1 MKKEKGF
8 TLIELLA
15 VIVILAIIA
24 LIAIPIVLNII
35 ETAKKG
41 SARISAISYIKE
53 VNRLNA
59 LTIENQFHGEIS
71 DITESE
77 WLKNVELSGT
87 MPSSGYL
94 TIDET
99 GIVSVANLCVNDYNV
114 SYENKK
120 AKVTGKCTPKR
131 GEFDV
136 LDSTPGDLN
145 CQIIDEI
152 RTCYIESI
160 EDLVA
165 FSDMANGINGKKF
178 DNFEN
183 TKIMLMNSL
192 DFDNNLSYVNSD
204 KQWGYDI
211 NGNGKIESLKDELT
225 KDSGFM
231 PISSSSNAVFK
242 GTFDGNGY
250 TIKNININRSTSN
263 YVAMFG
269 YNEGIIRGLNIK
281 NINVTGNQYVA
292 GLVASNKGTVSMIN
306 LEGNINGTYA
316 AGIVSQGNFSG
327 AIVKDVIMNGNVTG
341 TNAGGLVYVSINTY
355 GIIESGKYSNSLVG
369 GGTSGKRG
377 YIEGKVIAK
386 NYGYVEKM
394 LESTYNKLNAY
405 NSYAQTLVE
414 GVNEDGYYFDYN
426 SDSTDIIVKHISN
439 NPINNALKGSGTKE
453 DPYLIYTTDDMRKV
467 SNQNTDGKY
476 YSLKA
481 NLDYKDK
488 QYYMIG
494 TSLKPFKG
502 TFDGNGY
509 TISNINL
516 NGNNYVAMFG
526 YNEGIIRGLNIKNIN
541 VTGNQYVAGLVA
553 SNKGTVSMINLEGN
567 INGTYAAGIVS
578 QGNFSGAIVKDVIMN
593 GNVTGTNAGGL
604 VYVSIN
610 TYGIIESGKYSN
622 SLVGGV
628 TSGKRGYIEG
638 KVIAKNYSYVEKMLE
653 SSYNNLDA
661 YGTYIKITSSNV
673 DDDGYYF
680 DYNSD
685 NSDIIVKKVNS

>member
-211 NGNGKIESLKDELT
+211 NCNGKIESLKDELT

-292 GLVASNKGTVSMIN
+292 GLVASNKGIVSMINLEGNISGTYAGGIVSQGNYSSATVKDVIMNGTVTGTGSSGIAYNSTKIYGIVESGEYFNSLSNGGSSVKIGYIDGKVTAKSYSNVEKMLKSTFNKLNAYNNYVQTLVEGPDINGYYFDYNKDKSDIIVKHISSNPINNILKGSGTKDDPYLIYTTDDMRKISNQNTNGKYYSLKSNLDYKNNQYYMIGTSKNPFKGTFDGNGYTISNITIDGNNYVAMFGYNEGEIRGLNIKKINVTGSQYVAGLVAQNKGTVSMIN
-306 LEGNINGTYA
+306 LEGNISGTYA
-316 AGIVSQGNFSG
+316 GGIVSQGNYSS
-327 AIVKDVIMNGNVTG
+327 ATVEDVIMNGTVTG
-341 TNAGGLVYVSINTY
+341 TGSSGIAYNSTKIY
-355 GIIESGKYSNSLVG
+355 GIVESGEYFNSLSNSGSSVKIGYIDGKVTAKSYSNVQKMSE
-369 GGTSGKRG
+369 TS
-377 YIEGKVIAK
+377 
-386 NYGYVEKM
+386 
-394 LESTYNKLNAY
+394 YNDLNAY
-405 NSYAQTLVE
+405 GTYIKVTSSNVDDS
-414 GVNEDGYYFDYN
+414 GYYFDYN
-426 SDSTDIIVKHISN
+426 SDSTDIIVK
-439 NPINNALKGSGTKE
+439 
-453 DPYLIYTTDDMRKV
+453 
-467 SNQNTDGKY
+467 
-476 YSLKA
+476 
-481 NLDYKDK
+481 
-488 QYYMIG
+488 
-494 TSLKPFKG
+494 
-502 TFDGNGY
+502 
-509 TISNINL
+509 
-516 NGNNYVAMFG
+516 
-526 YNEGIIRGLNIKNIN
+526 
-541 VTGNQYVAGLVA
+541 
-553 SNKGTVSMINLEGN
+553 
-567 INGTYAAGIVS
+567 
-578 QGNFSGAIVKDVIMN
+578 
-593 GNVTGTNAGGL
+593 
-604 VYVSIN
+604 
-610 TYGIIESGKYSN
+610 
-622 SLVGGV
+622 
-628 TSGKRGYIEG
+628 
-638 KVIAKNYSYVEKMLE
+638 
-653 SSYNNLDA
+653 
-661 YGTYIKITSSNV
+661 
-673 DDDGYYF
+673 
-680 DYNSD
+680 
-685 NSDIIVKKVNS
+685 KVNS

>member
-8 TLIELLA
+8 TLVELLA

-24 LIAIPIVLNII
+24 LIAVPIVLNII
-35 ETAKKG
+35 VTAKKG
-41 SARISAISYIKE
+41 SARISAINYIKE

-165 FSDMANGINGKKF
+165 FSDMANGINGKEF

-231 PISSSSNAVFK
+231 PISSLSNTVFK
-242 GTFDGNGY
+242 GIFDGNGY

-292 GLVASNKGTVSMIN
+292 GLVSDNKGTVSMIN
-306 LEGNINGTYA
+306 LEGNINGGYA
-316 AGIVSQGNFSG
+316 AGIVSQGNYTG
-327 AIVKDVIMNGNVTG
+327 AIVKDSIMNGNVTG
-341 TNAGGLVYVSINTY
+341 TNAGGLVYNCHKTY
-355 GIIESGKYSNSLVG
+355 GIVENGTYVNNLGSGSYK
-369 GGTSGKRG
+369 KIG
-377 YIEGKVIAK
+377 YIDGKVIAK
-386 NYGYVEKM
+386 NYTYTEKM
-394 LESTYNKLNAY
+394 VESAY
-405 NSYAQTLVE
+405 NNISSYNDYVQTILL
-414 GVNEDGYYFDYN
+414 GANEDGYYFDYN
-426 SDSTDIIVKHISN
+426 DDYTDIIVKHISN
-439 NPINNALKGSGTKE
+439 SPINNTLSGSGTKE
-453 DPYLIYTTDDMRKV
+453 DPYLIYSESDMRKMATQDT
-467 SNQNTDGKY
+467 NGKY
-476 YSLKA
+476 YSLK
-481 NLDYKDK
+481 NDLNYKVK
-488 QYYMIG
+488 EYYVIG
-494 TSLKPFKG
+494 TVSQPFKG
-502 TFDGNGY
+502 IFDGNGH
-509 TISNINL
+509 TISNITL
-516 NGNNYVAMFG
+516 IGNDYLAMFG

-567 INGTYAAGIVS
+567 ISGGYAAGIVS
-578 QGNFSGAIVKDVIMN
+578 QGNNTGAIVKDSIMN
-593 GNVTGTNAGGL
+593 GKITGTNAGGL
-604 VYVSIN
+604 VYISANV
-610 TYGIIESGKYSN
+610 YGIVENGTYVNNLGSGSYRKI
-622 SLVGGV
+622 
-628 TSGKRGYIEG
+628 GYING
-638 KVIAKNYSYVEKMLE
+638 KVTAGSYSYVEKIEE
-653 SSYNNLDA
+653 SAYNNLDA
-661 YGTYIKITSSNV
+661 YGTYIKVTSSNA
-673 DDDGYYF
+673 DEDGYYF

>member
-292 GLVASNKGTVSMIN
+292 GLVASNKGIVSMIN
-306 LEGNINGTYA
+306 LEGNISGTYA
-316 AGIVSQGNFSG
+316 GGIVSQGNYSS
-327 AIVKDVIMNGNVTG
+327 ATVKDVIMNGTVTG
-341 TNAGGLVYVSINTY
+341 TGSSGIAYNSTKIY
-355 GIIESGKYSNSLVG
+355 GIVESGEYFNSLSNSGSSVKIGYIDGKVTAKSYSNVQKMSE
-369 GGTSGKRG
+369 TS
-377 YIEGKVIAK
+377 
-386 NYGYVEKM
+386 
-394 LESTYNKLNAY
+394 YNDLNAY
-405 NSYAQTLVE
+405 GKYIKVTISNVDDS
-414 GVNEDGYYFDYN
+414 GYYFDYN
-426 SDSTDIIVKHISN
+426 SDSTDIIVK
-439 NPINNALKGSGTKE
+439 
-453 DPYLIYTTDDMRKV
+453 
-467 SNQNTDGKY
+467 
-476 YSLKA
+476 
-481 NLDYKDK
+481 
-488 QYYMIG
+488 
-494 TSLKPFKG
+494 
-502 TFDGNGY
+502 
-509 TISNINL
+509 
-516 NGNNYVAMFG
+516 
-526 YNEGIIRGLNIKNIN
+526 
-541 VTGNQYVAGLVA
+541 
-553 SNKGTVSMINLEGN
+553 
-567 INGTYAAGIVS
+567 
-578 QGNFSGAIVKDVIMN
+578 
-593 GNVTGTNAGGL
+593 
-604 VYVSIN
+604 
-610 TYGIIESGKYSN
+610 
-622 SLVGGV
+622 
-628 TSGKRGYIEG
+628 
-638 KVIAKNYSYVEKMLE
+638 
-653 SSYNNLDA
+653 
-661 YGTYIKITSSNV
+661 
-673 DDDGYYF
+673 
-680 DYNSD
+680 
-685 NSDIIVKKVNS
+685 KVNS